1 MIPFFRFTT
10 IPLGPIQ
17 IQVWGLFV
25 ATGIVAA
32 VLVGQKEARRRGLE
46 AEQFVDF
53 ACWILVG
60 ALISARLFYAIAYE
74 SSVYLADPLKIF
86 RVWEGGMS
94 SFGGFFG
101 AAIGALWH
109 AHRTKLSFLKY
120 ADVAAYVL
128 PLGYGIGRIGC
139 FLIHDHPGT
148 LSHSLFAV
156 RYPGG
161 DRLDH
166 GLLLSLLGFAL
177 FAAFYVINRRYKGI
191 GERGFLFL
199 FMVCYGVV
207 RFFLDFYRAWD
218 LPGADTRYLQLTPA
232 QYGCLFFIA
241 VGVWGI
247 IKYRYEPSV
256 VQREGK

>member
-1 MIPFFRFTT
+1 MIPFFRLTT

-25 ATGIVAA
+25 ALGMGVA
-32 VLVGQKEARRRGLE
+32 LFFGQREAARRDLSR
-46 AEQFVDF
+46 EQFIDF

-60 ALISARLFYAIAYE
+60 ALLGARIFYAIAYQPNT
-74 SSVYLADPLKIF
+74 YLADPLKIL

-101 AAIGALWH
+101 AAIGAFFY
-109 AHRTKLSFLKY
+109 ARRAGLSFMKY
-120 ADVAAYVL
+120 ANVAAYVL

-148 LSHSLFAV
+148 LSHSLLAV

-161 DRLDH
+161 ARLDH

-177 FAAFYVINRRYKGI
+177 FVVFFFINRRHKGFS
-191 GERGFLFL
+191 ERGFLFL
-199 FMVCYGVV
+199 FMLCYGVV

-218 LPGADTRYLQLTPA
+218 LPGADLRFFLLTPA
-232 QYGCLFFIA
+232 QYGCLLFIA
-241 VGVWGI
+241 VGILGLA
-247 IKYRYEPSV
+247 KYTYVST
-256 VQREGK
+256 VQREGN